1 MIDAKEDKDGE
12 SSDEVKNEESAFD
25 LLKTG
30 RGDEWRQPQLP
41 LCKPELHRLP
51 MEMFAMIYKV
61 RDVEICCSIAKTEA
75 YLSKKDFQTQ
85 LNIYFAG

>member
-12 SSDEVKNEESAFD
+12 RSDEMKKEESTFN
-25 LLKTG
+25 LLEEETG
-30 RGDEWRQPQLP
+30 GGDDWRQPQLQ

-61 RDVEICCSIAKTEA
+61 RDVETCCSIAKSVT

-85 LNIYFAG
+85 LNI

>member
-12 SSDEVKNEESAFD
+12 SSDEVKKEEPTIN

-30 RGDEWRQPQLP
+30 GGDEWRQPQLP

-61 RDVEICCSIAKTEA
+61 RDVETCCSIAKNRSLFIKE
-75 YLSKKDFQTQ
+75 
-85 LNIYFAG
+85 